1 MAKKQKGERAGNK
14 SSQESRGGPVGGLA
28 KGRGRGRWRYESEE
42 AEIRDGAQK
51 ARPRRE
57 GESDAEYE
65 AALEPLIAKI
75 KARLATINRERLLA
89 EQGGGKVAITPPKP
103 KAVES
108 KARLPIS
115 GARPRISSSR
125 PKLPR

>member
-28 KGRGRGRWRYESEE
+28 KGRGRGRWRYASEE
-42 AEIRDGAQK
+42 AEIRDGAEK
-51 ARPRRE
+51 ARPKRE

-65 AALEPLIAKI
+65 AALEPIIAKI
-75 KARLATINRERLLA
+75 KARLAIIKRERLSA
-89 EQGGGKVAITPPKP
+89 GGEVAVTPPKP
-103 KAVES
+103 KMDES
-108 KARLPIS
+108 KARQPILGS
-115 GARPRISSSR
+115 RPRISSSR